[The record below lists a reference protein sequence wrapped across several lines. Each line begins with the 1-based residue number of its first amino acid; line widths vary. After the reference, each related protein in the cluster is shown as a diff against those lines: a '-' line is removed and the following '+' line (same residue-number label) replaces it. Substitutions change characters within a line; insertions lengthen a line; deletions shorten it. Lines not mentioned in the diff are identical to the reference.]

1 MERRYVV
8 PQMVFGLLHLAMTAP
23 MIYLALGLP
32 LLMRQHG
39 WSGLDIG
46 LFQLAGI
53 PAAAKLLLA
62 MPIECWS
69 GSWKT
74 TRHAGYFMWAMVIG
88 LGYLGVL
95 VMLVMVDLDST
106 KWLLFSLLAVCVLCA
121 TWADVPVS
129 ALSFHIFPDH
139 ERVRAGGVR
148 SAAMFLAAIM
158 GGGVMVVLSQRAGW
172 GAPWVVM
179 AVLLALALLVLHL
192 MLGKGS
198 WDYDVA
204 PPAASGDPA
213 ISSHPVEALRG
224 YFGQTCPWI
233 WIMLLFG
240 YFPCVGV
247 VWIYLKPLL
256 LDQGFM
262 AEHVAWIVGVGGG
275 TLGALGSI
283 IVGQRVAHDRIND
296 WLVASAWGNVVI
308 LALLS
313 MAAWWRASPSWLVTL
328 SLALAVAVGVA
339 SSLVFSLMM
348 DFARPSLQAMDYGV
362 QASIYNSGRL
372 LMAPLAGW
380 MFDHVGAPIMV
391 GGLAVCACFMAF
403 LASCFGRNEVIRVRP
418 RNLTGPHRQY

>member
-1 MERRYVV
+1 MKRRYIV
-8 PQMVFGLLHLAMTAP
+8 PQMVFGLLHFAMTAP

-46 LFQLAGI
+46 LFQLAGV

-62 MPIECWS
+62 MPVEYGF
-69 GSWKT
+69 GSWKKT
-74 TRHAGYFMWAMVIG
+74 TRHNGYLMWAALIG
-88 LGYLGVL
+88 LGYLGAL
-95 VMLVMVDLDST
+95 AMLVVVDLNST
-106 KWLLFSLLAVCVLCA
+106 KWLLFSLLAVCVLCS
-121 TWADVPVS
+121 TWADIPVS
-129 ALSFHIFPDH
+129 ALSFRIFPDH

-158 GGGVMVVLSQRAGW
+158 GGGVMVVLAQRVGW

-179 AVLLALALLVLHL
+179 VVVLALAFLALHL
-192 MLGKGS
+192 MLRKVS
-198 WDYDVA
+198 RDHDVVQH
-204 PPAASGDPA
+204 AAQGDLVQ
-213 ISSHPVEALRG
+213 SMRPVDALRR
-224 YFGQTCPWI
+224 YFRQSCSWR
-233 WIMLLFG
+233 WLVLLFG

-256 LDQGFM
+256 LDQGFI

-275 TLGALGSI
+275 ALGALSSI
-283 IVGQRVAHDRIND
+283 TVGQSVAHGRINN

-313 MAAWWRASPSWLVTL
+313 LATWWRVGPSWLVAV
-328 SLALAVAVGVA
+328 SLALAVSVGVA

-348 DFARPSLQAMDYGV
+348 DFARPGLQAMDYGI

-372 LMAPLAGW
+372 LMAPVAGW
-380 MFDHVGAPIMV
+380 LFDHAGVSIMV
-391 GGLAVCACFMAF
+391 GGLAVCALFMAL
-403 LASCFGRNEVIRVRP
+403 LASCFRRNEVRIMP
-418 RNLTGPHRQY
+418 QNLTDPHKQY